1 MKTIETRF
9 GQVTYDPKQVIRFPD
24 GLIGFEQLRDFVVI
38 PQEKSSALFC
48 IQSVEESHL
57 AFLFI
62 NPALFFP
69 DYRVVPD
76 DAIME
81 KLGIGPED
89 PYFILTT
96 ITFHSD
102 DSVSVNLLAPVLYTP
117 ETDRAVQVVL
127 DGSGYA
133 AETPLPLKK
142 TAP

>member
-9 GQVTYDPKQVIRFPD
+9 GQVTYDPKQVIRFPE
-24 GLIGFEQLRDFVVI
+24 GLIGFEQVRDFVVI
-38 PQEKSSALFC
+38 PQEQSSALFC

-69 DYRVVPD
+69 HYRVVPD

-81 KLGIGPED
+81 KLGIGPQA
-89 PYFILTT
+89 PYFVLTT

-102 DSVSVNLLAPVLYTP
+102 DSVTLNLLAPVIYTP

-127 DGSGYA
+127 DGSGYEA
-133 AETPLPLKK
+133 KTPLPGKK
-142 TAP
+142 ASE